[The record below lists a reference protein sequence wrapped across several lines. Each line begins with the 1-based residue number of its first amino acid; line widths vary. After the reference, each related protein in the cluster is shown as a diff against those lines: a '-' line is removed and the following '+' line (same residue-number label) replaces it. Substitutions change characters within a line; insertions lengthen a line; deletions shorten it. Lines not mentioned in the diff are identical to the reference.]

1 MELIFASIIITST
14 GPTKQ
19 QGSEEGVAAY
29 GSAYQQQPNPAN
41 GPPSDQSAAA
51 YQQYDPATLA
61 QYQQAWQQYYAA
73 MSQAGAGNGP
83 GNGNPPSGPVSQQ
96 PQSGPDSTQYSG
108 YFAQSGGGPPGGNGP
123 QPNNGGPPSSGYASS
138 GPMPN
143 SYGAP
148 QSGGRGGMHEGQ
160 GVPPPLMSKGS
171 GYDPYDSG
179 DSRGGGGHGM
189 GGGYGGGGPGAGG
202 GGDRY
207 GGRDERGGGGRE
219 RDRDMGGGY
228 SDRGR
233 GGDRERDRS
242 RGNWYIFGVVYIKM
256 DDGV

>member
-1 MELIFASIIITST
+1 
-14 GPTKQ
+14 
-19 QGSEEGVAAY
+19 
-29 GSAYQQQPNPAN
+29 
-41 GPPSDQSAAA
+41 
-51 YQQYDPATLA
+51 
-61 QYQQAWQQYYAA
+61 

-202 GGDRY
+202 GGGLLCFISIHFQNIPTKIQFNQIYPKGSFWNSVCHFLDK
-207 GGRDERGGGGRE
+207 GLQDSISV
-219 RDRDMGGGY
+219 D
-228 SDRGR
+228 
-233 GGDRERDRS
+233 
-242 RGNWYIFGVVYIKM
+242 
-256 DDGV
+256 